1 MNGFF
6 IDKLVMHQEYS
17 DSLPVVG
24 KSLCIEHDL
33 QTGEF
38 IHQSPKSLTV
48 EGSYSTKLQIRSNG
62 NRVSVSGNPSRY
74 NRLDNL
80 FGLSTID
87 SCVSVYNQILA
98 EYDLPPFTKNKIE
111 FSQQGD
117 KPTRLYNGAVITAI
131 DLTKNHYVGKGNEPL
146 FLRGV
151 SSQSVGRGKSGFLYP
166 DGNTASWGYGSY
178 RPYVIYN
185 KANDLRLRSS
195 KILKNASPEDINY
208 FNQLIDFCELNG
220 VVREEYKFK
229 RQYLHKHNL
238 RHYGL
243 FRENDFESHLKE
255 LDLILDRCKIS
266 GEQSMTIAD
275 KLLKNEIVRS
285 RQSANATQSYAMLW
299 MQGVDIKSQL
309 KKSQYYEHKSRLKAV
324 GIDINV
330 PFDVTR
336 MSPTL
341 IKRKE
346 IEISELIPPNWYRHA
361 KHNTLRIA

>member
-6 IDKLVMHQEYS
+6 IDKLVMHQDHS
-17 DSLPVVG
+17 DAIPVVG
-24 KSLCIEHDL
+24 KTLCIEHDL

-62 NRVSVSGNPSRY
+62 TRVSVSGNPSRY

-80 FGLSTID
+80 FGLSNID
-87 SCVSVYNQILA
+87 SCVNVYNQILA
-98 EYDLPPFTKNKIE
+98 EYGLPPFTKNKIE

-117 KPTRLYNGAVITAI
+117 KSKRLYNGAVITAI
-131 DLTKNHYVGKGNEPL
+131 DLTKNHYVGKGNELL

-166 DGNTASWGYGSY
+166 DGNTASWGYSSY
-178 RPYVIYN
+178 RPYIIYN
-185 KANDLRLRSS
+185 KAADLRLRSS
-195 KILKNASPEDINY
+195 KILKNALPEDIEY
-208 FNQLIDFCELNG
+208 FNQLINFCESNG

-229 RQYLHKHNL
+229 RQYLQKHDL
-238 RHYGL
+238 RYYGL
-243 FRENDFESHLKE
+243 FKENDFIKHLGE
-255 LDLILDRCKIS
+255 LDRIIERCKIS

-275 KLLKNEIVRS
+275 KLLQNEIVKS
-285 RQSANATQSYAMLW
+285 RQAANATQSYAMLW

-309 KKSQYYEHKSRLKAV
+309 KRSQYYEHKSRLKAV

-336 MSPTL
+336 MSPMR
-341 IKRKE
+341 IKQTE
-346 IEISELIPPNWYRHA
+346 IEISQLVPPNWYRHA
-361 KHNTLRIA
+361 QNHTLRIA